1 MLSEIFWTF
10 LCTSVIGCCLA
21 TSRMLYK
28 SKCKSID
35 CCGIKVV
42 RDVAGEERVDE
53 IVRTTSLATLPQQND
68 LI

>member
-1 MLSEIFWTF
+1 
-10 LCTSVIGCCLA
+10 
-21 TSRMLYK
+21 MLYK

-53 IVRTTSLATLPQQND
+53 IVRTTSLATLPEGA
-68 LI
+68 LL

>member
-53 IVRTTSLATLPQQND
+53 IVRTTSLATLPEGA
-68 LI
+68 LL